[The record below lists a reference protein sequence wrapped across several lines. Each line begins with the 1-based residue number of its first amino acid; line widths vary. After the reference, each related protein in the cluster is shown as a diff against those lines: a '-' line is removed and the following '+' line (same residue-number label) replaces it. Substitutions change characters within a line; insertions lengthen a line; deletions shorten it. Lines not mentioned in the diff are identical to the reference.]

1 MKVKIFK
8 NGKMVEV
15 KDYTVPKQKRRVSQ
29 NEADNEEASN
39 DEQ

>member
-15 KDYTVPKQKRRVSQ
+15 KDYTAPKSKRRVPQ

-39 DEQ
+39 DE